1 MNAMVKKELSP
12 AAAAVKS
19 RKFREREHRFTKMTV
34 ADLITIR
41 MSDLDI
47 KNTDLAAALDYPVA
61 NVISMMKSGSMR
73 LPESKIVAAADKLQI
88 DRAMLLR
95 KVLNENNPRLW
106 DVIDKILGPKLI
118 SANEIA
124 LLNLVREN
132 LEGHD
137 IDLTDKP
144 EFVQVVSSTIK
155 EIVTKE
161 ANVADASLVRIRTR
175 APKSKAS

>member
-1 MNAMVKKELSP
+1 MNATEIKQIPS
-12 AAAAVKS
+12 AATKA
-19 RKFREREHRFTKMTV
+19 RNFREREHRFSKLTV
-34 ADLITIR
+34 ADLITLR

-47 KNTDLAAALDYPVA
+47 KNTDLASALDYPVA

-118 SANEIA
+118 TANEIA
-124 LLNLVREN
+124 LLDMVRGNLD
-132 LEGHD
+132 GHD

-144 EFVQVVSSTIK
+144 EFVQAVSSIIK

-161 ANVADASLVRIRTR
+161 ANLADASLERIRFR
-175 APKSKAS
+175 EPKTKAE